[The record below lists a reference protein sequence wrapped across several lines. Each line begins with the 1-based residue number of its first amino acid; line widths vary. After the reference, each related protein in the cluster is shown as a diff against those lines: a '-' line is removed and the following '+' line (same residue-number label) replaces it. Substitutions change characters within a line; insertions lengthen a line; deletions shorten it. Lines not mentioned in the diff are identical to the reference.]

1 MPTSTSTSS
10 AVSTI
15 TELRA
20 VKTGSP
26 VMVAHYDLPA
36 QSDLFMAHAMKL
48 NGEGYATYYTINP
61 LRREVVNGLGQ
72 EPKTG
77 AAARTEVIA
86 RIQWLPYD
94 IDPDR
99 PVGVC
104 ATDGEKS
111 KARQIADALMMFW
124 QARRDVE
131 PRFVDSGNGFYVL
144 VPVDLDVADES
155 LIEQALQAHQK
166 VYDIKDVA
174 HIDNISDPPR
184 VIRIPGTMNNKG
196 EDTKERPWRRCMV
209 LEPGSRDK
217 VITAAELKDIFKI
230 ESRPVVAVKD
240 CPEAAKKSAVEI
252 EQFLEHCHIDSREKP
267 GNAENPFIWVL
278 PANENLCPNWS
289 EHSDRDGD
297 SSLAVLVK
305 ADGSKALSCKHSH
318 CDGSGKATWKQFR
331 AAQEKQHGAFAFGPQ
346 AAGPPEKT
354 VLDSPRMD
362 IPVEELAFKFV
373 LSPRE
378 GEHRSAGAF
387 PWAGISLIVG
397 GSGAC
402 KSTWGY
408 DMLEKQMRGEP
419 VLGRATSGLKPL
431 VLMHDRDELSLTRTW
446 DRMRIKNAA
455 FPFVTLKED
464 EENEP
469 IDAILK
475 KYIEKYRAQL
485 VFVEGLDL
493 WIGGELNK
501 AERVAPLLNQI
512 KRVARHYCVPIIGTV
527 GTPKMKPREQY
538 SQLRDRVIGTQ
549 AWSRK
554 SETIVV
560 LAVHVEDGKK
570 GERKGDRDLHILTR
584 DGEEQRELLRF
595 GTSGR
600 LEVAQP
606 LPTKI
611 SEVEKTGAEQL
622 AAWLDSRKMDEFEVK
637 ELGEHFDSVN
647 HRTLQRW
654 AAGLTKLGGKRAGR
668 KGQRNHGCYKRV
680 KS

>member
-1 MPTSTSTSS
+1 MSVSTPTPTSTG
-10 AVSTI
+10 TI

-20 VKTGSP
+20 VKTGAP
-26 VMVAHYDLPA
+26 VLVAHYDLPG
-36 QSDLFMAHAMKL
+36 QDDLFVAHALEL
-48 NGEGYATYYTINP
+48 NDKGYATYYTINP
-61 LRREVVNGLGQ
+61 LRPEVVSNLGQ
-72 EPKTG
+72 PPATG
-77 AAARTEVIA
+77 RAASKDVIA

-104 ATDGEKS
+104 ATEAEKS
-111 KARQIADALMMFW
+111 KARQIADALMIFW
-124 QARRDVE
+124 QAKGVE

-144 VPVDLDVADES
+144 VPVDLEVADEN

-166 VYDIKDVA
+166 AYDIPHVA

-196 EDTKERPWRRCMV
+196 ADTAERPWRRCMV
-209 LEPGSRDK
+209 LEAGSRDT
-217 VITAAELKDIFKI
+217 VLTAAELKSIFNI
-230 ESRPVVAVKD
+230 ESRPEVPVAD
-240 CPEAAKKSAVEI
+240 CPEAAQKSSQELEA
-252 EQFLEHCHIDSREKP
+252 FLEHCHIDAREKA
-267 GNAENPFIWVL
+267 GSAENPYIFIL
-278 PANENLCPNWS
+278 PANENLCPNWQ
-289 EHSDRDGD
+289 EHSDKDGD
-297 SSLAVLVK
+297 SSLAVMVK

-318 CDGSGKATWKQFR
+318 CDGSGRATWKLFR
-331 AAQEKQHGAFAFGPQ
+331 AAQERQHGTFAFGPQ
-346 AAGPPEKT
+346 ATAAPAVP
-354 VLDSPRMD
+354 LDSPK
-362 IPVEELAFKFV
+362 VEMATDELAFKFV
-373 LSPRE
+373 LGPRE
-378 GEHRSAGAF
+378 GEIRAAGAF
-387 PWAGISLIVG
+387 PWAGISLIAG

-408 DMLEKQMRGEP
+408 DMLEKQMKREP
-419 VLGRATSGLKPL
+419 VLGRPTFGLKPL
-431 VLMHDRDELSLTRTW
+431 VIMHDRDELSLTRTF

-455 FPFVTLKED
+455 FPFVTLSED

-560 LAVHVEDGKK
+560 LAVHVEDDKK
-570 GERKGDRDLHILTR
+570 GARKGDRDLHILTR

-595 GTSGR
+595 GNTGR

-606 LPTKI
+606 VPVV
-611 SEVEKTGAEQL
+611 SDVEEKTGSEQL
-622 AAWLDSRKMDEFEVK
+622 AAWLDSQKLDEIQVK
-637 ELGEHFDSVN
+637 DLGEHFDSVN

-654 AAGLTKLGGKRAGR
+654 AAGLTKLGWKRAGR
-668 KGQRNHGCYKRV
+668 KGQRNHGGYKRV
-680 KS
+680 